1 MNLILLGPPGCGKG
15 TQSVLLRNK
24 LKVPAISTG
33 QMLREA
39 CAEGTEQGL
48 KAEKYLSSGSLVPD
62 DIVIAIVKKRLSLGD
77 CRDGYILDGF
87 PRTLNQADVLKE
99 WLGHQGKQV
108 NVVLNFELTEKEL
121 VRRLTGR
128 RECRIC
134 GAGYH
139 VEQAPEKCDR
149 CGGDLYQRDDDKE
162 ETIRRRLHI
171 YKEQTA
177 PLISYYTK
185 ESVLKNID
193 GLGDKTA
200 IFDRIEKALNG
211 VSVN

>member
-24 LKVPAISTG
+24 LRVPAISTG

-39 CAEGTEQGL
+39 SAEGTEQGL
-48 KAEKYLSSGSLVPD
+48 EAEKYLSLGVLVPD
-62 DIVIAIVKKRLSLGD
+62 DIVIAIVKKRLSLSD
-77 CRDGYILDGF
+77 CRDGSILDGF
-87 PRTLNQADVLKE
+87 PRTLKQADVLKGL
-99 WLGHQGKQV
+99 LGDQGKKV
-108 NVVLNFELTEKEL
+108 NVVLNFELAEKEL

-128 RECRIC
+128 RECKIC

-139 VEQAPEKCDR
+139 VEHAPGKCDR
-149 CGGDLYQRDDDKE
+149 CGGALYQRDDDKE
-162 ETIRRRLHI
+162 ETIRRRLHV

-185 ESVLKNID
+185 GSVLKNID
-193 GLGDKTA
+193 GFGDKAT
-200 IFDRIEKALNG
+200 IFNRIEMALNG
-211 VSVN
+211 A